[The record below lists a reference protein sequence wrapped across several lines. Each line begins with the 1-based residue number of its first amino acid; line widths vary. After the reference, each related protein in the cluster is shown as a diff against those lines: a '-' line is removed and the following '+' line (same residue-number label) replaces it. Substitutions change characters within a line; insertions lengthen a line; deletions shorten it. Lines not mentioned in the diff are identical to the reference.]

1 MNFEL
6 KETTDYSLFKL
17 TQNREIKSK
26 HVKEKL
32 KSIEEDGL
40 QLPIVVNGRYEIV
53 DGQHRFAALT
63 QLKRPITYL
72 VSYAWK
78 DEYDTAVINNTQ
90 RSWNTE
96 NWAEFRSQKNIR
108 IREALSLARNYSDIT
123 GGKMTVTTAL
133 EMISATGTSIL
144 RDIKSGFYDY
154 DNDEGNEVYQALEII
169 ASYPNKM
176 KNPFNQKM
184 TRSIKALFNHYSYV
198 NKKAIERMAAN
209 NYIKVFNNETDMFD
223 YIKDMY
229 NEALKK
235 K

>member
-17 TQNREIKSK
+17 AQNREIKAK

-40 QLPIVVNGRYEIV
+40 QLPIVVNRRYEIV

-63 QLKRPITYL
+63 KLKQPIPYI

-78 DEYDTAVINNTQ
+78 HEYDTAVINNTQ
-90 RSWNTE
+90 KSWNTE
-96 NWAEFRSQKNIR
+96 NWAEFKSKENGR
-108 IREALSLARNYSDIT
+108 IREALALARNYYDLT
-123 GGKMTVTTAL
+123 EGRMTVTTAL
-133 EMISATGTSIL
+133 EMISSIGTGVITAL
-144 RDIKSGFYDY
+144 KKGTYDY
-154 DNDEGNEVYQALEII
+154 DNDRGNDIYQALTII

-176 KNPFNQKM
+176 KNPYNQKM
-184 TRSIKALFNHYSYV
+184 TRAMKMLFNHYSYI
-198 NKKAIERMAAN
+198 NKKAIERMASN
-209 NYIKVFNNETDMFD
+209 NYIKIFNNEGDMFD
-223 YIKDMY
+223 YLKDRY
-229 NEALKK
+229 NESLKK